1 MNDTN
6 NYGGV
11 HSPYED
17 VHDTPDNEDKGVLSG
32 KDMTLDDYK
41 TVVNPIDNY
50 SPDRDD
56 HPKDG
61 LADDHDMMKE
71 KYNTSG
77 SMDHFGID
85 SIKAAMGETVD
96 TDISGVTDIDSR
108 KPVMNPAQMILD
120 QKLNLIINSHR
131 IIIERLD
138 TTDTKIDDL
147 TGFVHKMQKG
157 LYFLSD
163 LSKK

>member
-1 MNDTN
+1 
-6 NYGGV
+6 
-11 HSPYED
+11 
-17 VHDTPDNEDKGVLSG
+17 
-32 KDMTLDDYK
+32 
-41 TVVNPIDNY
+41 
-50 SPDRDD
+50 
-56 HPKDG
+56 
-61 LADDHDMMKE
+61 
-71 KYNTSG
+71 
-77 SMDHFGID
+77 
-85 SIKAAMGETVD
+85 MGETVD